1 MNETENMN
9 VVIKQSTE
17 CAEMSKKFLEL
28 NM

>member
-1 MNETENMN
+1 VNQTENMDAI
-9 VVIKQSTE
+9 IKQSTE